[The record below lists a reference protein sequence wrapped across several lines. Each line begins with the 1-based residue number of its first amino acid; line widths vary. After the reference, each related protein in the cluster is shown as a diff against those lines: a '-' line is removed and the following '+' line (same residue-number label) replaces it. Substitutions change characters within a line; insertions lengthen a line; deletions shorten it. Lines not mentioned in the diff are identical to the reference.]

1 MRFELLSRNHD
12 RTQFDCG
19 SEPLNL
25 YLQTTAR
32 KHMARGISKTFVLVN
47 PNGKSIIGYFT
58 LSAAEITKSDLP
70 AEIAKR
76 MPKILGV
83 VLLGRLA
90 VDKSYQGKG
99 IGLVLLHEAVTK
111 TVHAAENIG
120 ICGMMVKAKDA
131 KAAAFYEHYGFQ
143 RGEKDNHLLFLPITT
158 LRKILAD

>member
-47 PNGKSIIGYFT
+47 PNAKSIIGYFT

-76 MPKILGV
+76 MPKTLVV

-120 ICGMMVKAKDA
+120 ICGMMVKAKDE
-131 KAAAFYEHYGFQ
+131 KAAAFYDHYGFQ
-143 RGEKDNHLLFLPITT
+143 RGENDDHLLFLPTSS
-158 LRKILAD
+158 LRKILTD